1 MAKKK
6 TNPKLVSKKVA
17 KPTKAAKASKGKK
30 AGAVE
35 PSNKSLGTKRGNT
48 TRKEIKEYGQ
58 YLRKYGHAVKPERI
72 RKQFYKRGDERT
84 DRAIGATEDRHH
96 NLRVPSAAYAPKW
109 LTEPLRRSLLALV
122 RNNKERIF
130 GRGGL
135 LEDAITNTNG
145 KSKSLGD
152 GLVYVNMN
160 KDGEMRK
167 AMNQKDG
174 ENRQLRINAESIN
187 AFTDYAKAKKTFTDA
202 NGKKIAV
209 PTSMADVKK
218 TLTKLLYLIPFGPD
232 GKTF

>member
-6 TNPKLVSKKVA
+6 TNPKMVSKK
-17 KPTKAAKASKGKK
+17 TSKA
-30 AGAVE
+30 
-35 PSNKSLGTKRGNT
+35 KSLGTARGNK
-48 TRKEIKEYGQ
+48 TRKKEFAQ
-58 YLRKYGHAVKPERI
+58 YLRDYGHVVKPERI
-72 RKQFYKRGDERT
+72 RKQFYRRGDEKT
-84 DRAIGATEDRHH
+84 DKAIGETEDHQH
-96 NLRVPSAAYAPKW
+96 NLRVPSQKFAPKW
-109 LTEPLRRSLLALV
+109 MSEPLRRSLLALV
-122 RNNKERIF
+122 RNNRDRIF

-160 KDGEMRK
+160 KDADMRREMSAK
-167 AMNQKDG
+167 GG

-187 AFTDYAKAKKTFTDA
+187 AFNDYAKAKKTFKDA
-202 NGKKIAV
+202 SGRKIAV
-209 PTSMADVKK
+209 PTTMNDIKK